1 MNIKEN
7 IIVIGVGGCSRSGK
21 TLLVN
26 ELINQYKQLTKVNDF
41 SDVYEVMYLDDY
53 ANYQKVM
60 FSKVK
65 TSLGNIYG
73 NWEFPGSLDWDI
85 FYQNIKIKLKNM
97 NSKLQNNPQNK
108 NKKGIL
114 ILEGFL
120 IFSPLL
126 RKKNDE
132 IEYLNIFDVVIFIA
146 LDKATAKM
154 RRTKTTSVPDDYYE
168 EILWPEY
175 IKNCSKYIDYFNQQ
189 KNNNK
194 NVLII
199 DGNIEYDIKN
209 LAVCILKWMNIIKDD
224 KLINKEIYNDIFI
237 SYEQQI
243 YLIEDSLSS
252 K

>member
-1 MNIKEN
+1 MNINEN

-41 SDVYEVMYLDDY
+41 SDVYEVMHLDDY

-97 NSKLQNNPQNK
+97 NSKLQNDPQNK

-132 IEYLNIFDVVIFIA
+132 IEYLNIFDVLIFIA

-154 RRTKTTSVPDDYYE
+154 RRMKTTSVPDDYYE

-189 KNNNK
+189 KNN
-194 NVLII
+194 LII